1 MIYNTT
7 FSAKFLFLF
16 NFSFFFNLFVICV
29 FTFSISHQFPCFS
42 QWTGTCI
49 GIRNYAHFFCF
60 VASVVVGAFYVL
72 STSIYVLVGWVTGLK
87 SDSPYLRAV
96 AVTIGLSWSLLLIL
110 LVGML
115 FMFHI
120 FLIIRGQTTSEFL
133 RGAPIPD
140 STVSIIS
147 CCKRQPT
154 KLLPMWQL
162 FSYDDLTE
170 DVT

>member
-1 MIYNTT
+1 M
-7 FSAKFLFLF
+7 
-16 NFSFFFNLFVICV
+16 
-29 FTFSISHQFPCFS
+29 
-42 QWTGTCI
+42 
-49 GIRNYAHFFCF
+49 
-60 VASVVVGAFYVL
+60 GAFYVL

-87 SDSPYLRAV
+87 SNSPYLRAV
-96 AVTIGLSWSLLLIL
+96 AVTVGLSWSLLLIL

-140 STVSIIS
+140 STGSMTIS

-162 FSYDDLTE
+162 FSYDDLSE
-170 DVT
+170 DVP